1 LLTTLKCLQR
11 PRAVLD
17 EVTHALSELGIEVE
31 QVHAESA
38 GGQFEIATAHELAL
52 TVRAD
57 YTLDSRPSQ

>member
-1 LLTTLKCLQR
+1 M
-11 PRAVLD
+11 LD